1 MKNITAVEDKQKTY
15 EEIREE
21 SNNYNYNLT
30 EIGDLEITDF
40 DGNVIAT
47 I

>member
-1 MKNITAVEDKQKTY
+1 MKNITVVEDKQKTY

-21 SNNYNYNLT
+21 NNNYNLT
-30 EIGDLEITDF
+30 EIGYLEITDF
-40 DGNVIAT
+40 DGNILAT